1 MKFIMFKK
9 EKHKKHRRQI
19 DLDPDVLSEIN
30 ELAEREKRTAK
41 AQIEL
46 ILTSVARGGS
56 YSVP

>member
-1 MKFIMFKK
+1 MFKK